1 MNQIFNKKVR
11 DLGWKLKEEKNDD
24 WFDKNMSY
32 FKYFGRDMETLLS
45 KSKIAHSRRVFCLP
59 VEEKGILTQGDL
71 ENGMK
76 MFLNND
82 DIMKRKDELD
92 FRKQLYNTMYL

>member
-1 MNQIFNKKVR
+1 MN
-11 DLGWKLKEEKNDD
+11 
-24 WFDKNMSY
+24 Y

-59 VEEKGILTQGDL
+59 VEEKGILIHEDL

-76 MFLNND
+76 MFLEND
-82 DIMKRKDELD
+82 DVVKREEEL
-92 FRKQLYNTMYL
+92 KLKKHIYNTMYL